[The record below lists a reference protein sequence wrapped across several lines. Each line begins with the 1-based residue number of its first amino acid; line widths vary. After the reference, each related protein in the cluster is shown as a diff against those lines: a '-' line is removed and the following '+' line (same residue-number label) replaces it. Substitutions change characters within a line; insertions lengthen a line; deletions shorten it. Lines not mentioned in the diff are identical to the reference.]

1 MKEQR
6 KVLVGRVLSNR
17 MDKTVVVET
26 RQRKRHRLYGK
37 VINVRK
43 RFKAHD
49 EGNACHIGDLVK
61 MIECRPLSREKR
73 WMVTEIVESG
83 AEPAGPEAMPEG
95 ESERPKR
102 HAEPLAAVPERG
114 RSGVKK

>member
-1 MKEQR
+1 MREQK

-17 MDKTVVVET
+17 MDKTVVIEV

-49 EGNACHIGDLVK
+49 EDNACQIGDLVK
-61 MIECRPLSREKR
+61 MIEFRPLSREKR
-73 WMVTEIVESG
+73 WLVTEIVESG
-83 AEPAGPEAMPEG
+83 VDTAIPEATPAGK
-95 ESERPKR
+95 SKR
-102 HAEPLAAVPERG
+102 
-114 RSGVKK
+114 VK